1 MMTLDGRDYREL
13 HVRWLRRRI
22 GFVEQV
28 CRGHVFINAIPCALT
43 RGTWRRQEPT
53 LFDISLA
60 DNIRYGCPDA
70 DDEQVE
76 WAAGLANAADFIAAL
91 PDGLRT
97 RPGERGVR
105 ISGGQKQRLAIARA
119 ILKQPAIL
127 LLDEATSALDSANE
141 AQVQQAL
148 DRLMAERTTVV
159 IAHRLSTVVR
169 ASTIVVLSDG
179 VVVERGTHAQLAA
192 DPSSHYAVF
201 MRHQLVRAGTHAGD
215 DLAG

>member
-1 MMTLDGRDYREL
+1 M
-13 HVRWLRRRI
+13 W
-22 GFVEQV
+22 
-28 CRGHVFINAIPCALT
+28 RG
-43 RGTWRRQEPT
+43 QEPT

-76 WAAGLANAADFIAAL
+76 RAAGLANAADFIAAL

-169 ASTIVVLSDG
+169 ASTIVVLSNG
-179 VVVERGTHAQLAA
+179 VAVERGTHAQLAA
-192 DPSSHYAVF
+192 DPSSHYAFF
-201 MRHQLVRAGTHAGD
+201 MRHQLVRAGTDVED
-215 DLAG
+215 DQSD